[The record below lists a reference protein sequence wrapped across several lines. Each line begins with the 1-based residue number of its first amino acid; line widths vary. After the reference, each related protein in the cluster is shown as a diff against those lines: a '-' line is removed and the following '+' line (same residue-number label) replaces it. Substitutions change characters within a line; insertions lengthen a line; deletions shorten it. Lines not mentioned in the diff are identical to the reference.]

1 MELKFD
7 FDPKSKEDRIF
18 IRSLSAALRVAC
30 DVIDDPKALLEA
42 EAEAGSAREVE
53 SETAPTE
60 EPVPVE
66 EAPKR
71 RARSKKKEESKAE
84 PAQEEKPQDGASDL
98 PFDNEPEPV
107 EPVEEKPAFPTLDK
121 DGWTEVNQAKRKE
134 LGLHASGAHADLI
147 REFNMYC
154 LNNCKM
160 FFGADKPSLLP
171 PEQLW
176 QYAEWFKTIKMN
188 PDYIPGSADGEHG
201 CPFVSNAPSKE

>member
-1 MELKFD
+1 M
-7 FDPKSKEDRIF
+7 
-18 IRSLSAALRVAC
+18 
-30 DVIDDPKALLEA
+30 
-42 EAEAGSAREVE
+42 
-53 SETAPTE
+53 
-60 EPVPVE
+60 E

-84 PAQEEKPQDGASDL
+84 PVQEEKPQDGASDL
-98 PFDNEPEPV
+98 PFDNEPAEL
-107 EPVEEKPAFPTLDK
+107 VEEKPAFPTLDK
-121 DGWTEVNQAKRKE
+121 DGWTEVNQAKRQE